1 MTARDYLLGAL
12 ALAYLV
18 FRLWRRERREKK
30 AREQFRGV

>member
-30 AREQFRGV
+30 ARLAMRGM